1 VETIILYS
9 SIKLHHHM
17 RTLACSITVNGVSRK
32 ISLRKKAK
40 EKKYLV
46 VMKGEVLEYTF
57 GKDNTLLQLAGPTL
71 TEAGLSEH
79 IEWMIRNYFGPEPSA
94 Q

>member
-1 VETIILYS
+1 
-9 SIKLHHHM
+9 M

-57 GKDNTLLQLAGPTL
+57 DKNNILSQSAGPAI

-79 IEWMIRNYFGPEPSA
+79 IEWMIRNYFGPEPSV

>member
-1 VETIILYS
+1 
-9 SIKLHHHM
+9 M
-17 RTLACSITVNGVSRK
+17 RTLACSFTVNGVSRK

-46 VMKGEVLEYTF
+46 VMKGEVLEYAF
-57 GKDNTLLQLAGPTL
+57 SKDNIMLQLAGPTI
-71 TEAGLSEH
+71 TEPALNDH

>member
-1 VETIILYS
+1 
-9 SIKLHHHM
+9 M
-17 RTLACSITVNGVSRK
+17 RALACSITINGVSRK

-57 GKDNTLLQLAGPTL
+57 GKDNTLLQLAGPVI